1 MRNDYDKFYVK
12 IQYALNPMVIMS
24 WVGIDEHTFRVSCK
38 KVLIFYFFLH
48 NPLCVVFGIEV
59 SSPTSHLMRHML
71 LENLGSV
78 L

>member
-48 NPLCVVFGIEV
+48 MCGFWHRGIKSYITSYETHVAGEFG
-59 SSPTSHLMRHML
+59 
-71 LENLGSV
+71 
-78 L
+78 